1 MNENLP
7 DGFFSLDNSTFLGIM
22 LRFGI
27 DIFFLFILIS
37 LVYFRYSKKE
47 KLLFTMYLMGIM
59 VFFICSMLGTV
70 HLDISFAFGLFA
82 VFAILRFR
90 TRNVGIKD
98 MAYIFTGIGISMIN
112 SLKVFKFPML
122 GILIFNIII
131 ILAAFV
137 LEEYLLRNKSDS
149 HVIVFDRLELLKPE
163 KEEKLLREISE
174 ITGKDILRIRIK
186 SVDYKRKQAFIEIF
200 YRE

>member
-70 HLDISFAFGLFA
+70 HLDISFALSF
-82 VFAILRFR
+82 LRSR
-90 TRNVGIKD
+90 YTSCPSALNVR
-98 MAYIFTGIGISMIN
+98 ARFLLPIST
-112 SLKVFKFPML
+112 PT
-122 GILIFNIII
+122 
-131 ILAAFV
+131 
-137 LEEYLLRNKSDS
+137 
-149 HVIVFDRLELLKPE
+149 
-163 KEEKLLREISE
+163 EKLSLPCAAWLEKIVPGFLS
-174 ITGKDILRIRIK
+174 
-186 SVDYKRKQAFIEIF
+186 
-200 YRE
+200 

>member
-1 MNENLP
+1 
-7 DGFFSLDNSTFLGIM
+7 
-22 LRFGI
+22 
-27 DIFFLFILIS
+27 
-37 LVYFRYSKKE
+37 
-47 KLLFTMYLMGIM
+47 
-59 VFFICSMLGTV
+59 
-70 HLDISFAFGLFA
+70 
-82 VFAILRFR
+82 
-90 TRNVGIKD
+90 